1 MSHCWQLKL
10 ESLKC
15 ACLFSCNCVWL
26 GQLNNAK
33 KAETLFALN
42 LKTSDG
48 RDIDAKLFGK
58 NKTVDDVNTVIDLER
73 ALHQV
78 GPGTGRESDFD
89 GAISLEPVEGSYVL
103 PYETDGSMTPVTAFN
118 LAMGELTNRFAGLNE
133 EISAALK
140 QTQQ

>member
-1 MSHCWQLKL
+1 M
-10 ESLKC
+10 
-15 ACLFSCNCVWL
+15 
-26 GQLNNAK
+26 
-33 KAETLFALN
+33 FALN

-78 GPGTGRESDFD
+78 GPGTGRDSDFD

-103 PYETDGSMTPVTAFN
+103 TYETDGSMTPVTAFN

-140 QTQQ
+140 